1 MSSDP
6 LTIPP
11 RSLAFVTGATGLL
24 GNNLVRELLA
34 DGWRVRALVRSPEK
48 AARQFAGLGVEIVQ
62 GDMLNVPGFA
72 EALAGVDVIFHTA
85 AYFRDSYK
93 GGSHWPAL
101 KAANVD
107 GTRALL
113 AAAHGAGVRRFIH
126 VSSIAVLDGAPGA
139 LIDETMLRQ
148 ERDAD
153 DYYRSKILSDREV
166 LAFLDAH
173 PDFWAAMVLPG
184 WMHGPGD
191 IGPTSAGQTVLDVAE
206 GRLPGVPPG
215 SFSVVDARD
224 VARATVLVN
233 ARGRRGERYL
243 AAGRHMT
250 MAELIPLIGA
260 ATGARA
266 PTRRIPRA
274 LFYLIAAGNEVYARL
289 TGKPVLLSWAMAR
302 TVAREAD
309 RSRYDPGKSAREL
322 GLTFRPVA
330 ETLADAVAW
339 FRASGALQTDTRRG

>member
-6 LTIPP
+6 LSIPTP
-11 RSLAFVTGATGLL
+11 QQAFVTGATGLL

-48 AARQFAGLGVEIVQ
+48 AARQFAGLDVEIVK
-62 GDMLNVPGFA
+62 GDMLSVPGFA
-72 EALAGVDVIFHTA
+72 DALAGVDVVFHTA

-93 GGSHWPAL
+93 GGSHWPEL

-113 AAAHGAGVRRFIH
+113 EHAFRAGVRRFVH
-126 VSSIAVLDGAPGA
+126 VSSVAVLYGAPGA
-139 LIDETMLRQ
+139 VIDETMLRH

-166 LAFLDAH
+166 LGFLDAH

-191 IGPTSAGQTVLDVAE
+191 IGPTSAGQTVLDVAA
-206 GRLPGVPPG
+206 GRLPGLPPG

-224 VARATVLVN
+224 VARAMILAN

-250 MAELIPLIGA
+250 MAELVPLIGA
-260 ATGARA
+260 ATGAKA
-266 PTRRIPRA
+266 PTRRIPQA
-274 LFYLIAAGNEVYARL
+274 LLYLIAAGNEAYARL
-289 TGKPVLLSWAMAR
+289 TGQPVLLGWAAAR
-302 TVAREAD
+302 MMAREAD
-309 RSRYDPGKSAREL
+309 RSHYDPGKSEREL
-322 GLTFRPVA
+322 GLAFRPVA
-330 ETLADAVAW
+330 ETLRDEVAW
-339 FRASGALQTDTRRG
+339 FRANGVLAS

>member
-48 AARQFAGLGVEIVQ
+48 AARQFAGLDVEIVQ

-113 AAAHGAGVRRFIH
+113 AEAHGAGVRRFIH
-126 VSSIAVLDGAPGA
+126 VSSIAVLHGAPGA

-224 VARATVLVN
+224 VARALILAN
-233 ARGRRGERYL
+233 ARGRRGERYM

-250 MAELIPLIGA
+250 MAELIPLIA
-260 ATGARA
+260 AAAGVKA
-266 PTRRIPRA
+266 PSWRIPQA
-274 LFYLIAAGNEVYARL
+274 LLYLIAAGNEVYARL
-289 TGKPVLLSWAMAR
+289 TGKPVLLSWAVAR
-302 TVAREAD
+302 SMAREAG
-309 RSRYDPGKSAREL
+309 RTRFDPGKSQREL

-330 ETLADAVAW
+330 ETLADEVAW
-339 FRASGALQTDTRRG
+339 FRKNGVLTAG

>member
-6 LTIPP
+6 QSIPTP
-11 RSLAFVTGATGLL
+11 SLAFVTGATGLL
-24 GNNLVRELLA
+24 GSNLVRQLLA

-48 AARQFAGLGVEIVQ
+48 AARQFAGLDVEIVQ
-62 GDMLNVPGFA
+62 GDMLDVAGFA
-72 EALAGVDVIFHTA
+72 DALPGVDVVFHAA
-85 AYFRDSYK
+85 AYFRDCYK

-113 AAAHGAGVRRFIH
+113 AEGYRAGVRRFVH
-126 VSSIAVLDGAPGA
+126 VSSIAVLTGAPGS
-139 LIDETMLRQ
+139 LIDETMLRH

-166 LAFLDAH
+166 LGFLDAH
-173 PDFWAAMVLPG
+173 VDAWAAMVLPG

-191 IGPTSAGQTVLDVAE
+191 IGPTSAGQTVLDVAA
-206 GRLPGVPPG
+206 GRLPGLPPG

-260 ATGARA
+260 ATGAKT
-266 PTRRIPRA
+266 PTRRLPQA
-274 LFYLIAAGNEVYARL
+274 LLHMIAAGNEVYARL
-289 TGKPVLLSWAMAR
+289 TGRPVLLSWAMAR

-322 GLTFRPVA
+322 GLTFRPVT

>member
-6 LTIPP
+6 QPISS

-48 AARQFAGLGVEIVQ
+48 AARQFAGLDVEIVK
-62 GDMLNVPGFA
+62 GDMLDVAGFA
-72 EALAGVDVIFHTA
+72 DALSGVDAVFHTA
-85 AYFRDSYK
+85 AFFRDSYK

-113 AAAHGAGVRRFIH
+113 EEGYRAGVRRFVH
-126 VSSIAVLDGAPGA
+126 VSSIAVLIGAPGA
-139 LIDETMLRQ
+139 VIDETMLRH

-166 LAFLDAH
+166 LGFLDAH
-173 PDFWAAMVLPG
+173 PDAWAAMVLPG

-191 IGPTSAGQTVLDVAE
+191 IGPTSAGQTVLDVAA
-206 GRLPGVPPG
+206 GRLPGLPPG

-224 VARATVLVN
+224 VARAMILAN
-233 ARGRRGERYL
+233 AHGRLGERYL

-250 MAELIPLIGA
+250 MAELVPLIGA
-260 ATGARA
+260 ATGAKT
-266 PTRRIPRA
+266 PTRRIPQGV
-274 LFYLIAAGNEVYARL
+274 LYLIAAGNEIYARL

-309 RSRYDPGKSAREL
+309 RSRYDPDKSQREL

-330 ETLADAVAW
+330 ETLADEVAW
-339 FRASGALQTDTRRG
+339 FRANGWLTT